1 MSLISNVKIMGLVSC
16 MTKFKLHS
24 HLLNDIIQKMR
35 SLTIKMDE
43 DLQSEVRIDQ
53 FLSWDIW

>member
-16 MTKFKLHS
+16 MTKFKFHS
-24 HLLNDIIQKMR
+24 RLLNDIIQKMR